1 MSLRILLFLLLLAS
15 PSLAATV
22 GEDSTRVV
30 GPGENLF
37 TLAKQHGLAVEHLAF
52 ANGLVQPIELYV
64 PPGTEVQVPGR
75 RILPDN
81 PPRDGIVVN
90 LPERGLYLFRGGR
103 FRGFYPVAIGQP
115 KYATPTGTF
124 RILEKVK
131 NPTWYAPKWAE
142 MRDEI
147 VEPGPEN
154 PLGDR
159 WMGLTSYGLGIHST
173 NTPVYIGSAVSH
185 SCLRLYPWM
194 VHEVYDSTF
203 VGMPV
208 RVEYETVKISRA
220 ADGNVLVATFPDVY
234 GKKNPSRRLADVL
247 ARLGVS
253 GVSAPADE
261 SGRVTTLLGFSHSLD
276 VDGSAVRLDQ
286 PILRMGDRTLAPAEL
301 ARRLGAQ
308 ARLEGGRLVLEREGR
323 EQSFPAVRYA
333 GRAYV
338 DVEAMAGFLD
348 RKSAWDETGRR
359 LSFNP

>member
-15 PSLAATV
+15 PCLAATV

-30 GPGENLF
+30 EPGENLF
-37 TLAKQHGLAVEHLAF
+37 TLAKEHGLAVEHLAF

-81 PPRDGIVVN
+81 APRDGIVVN
-90 LPERGLYLFRGGR
+90 LPERGLYLFRAGR

-115 KYATPTGTF
+115 KHATPTGTF

-203 VGMPV
+203 AGMPV
-208 RVEYETVKISRA
+208 RVEYETVKVSRA
-220 ADGNVLVATFPDVY
+220 ADGEVLVATFPDVY
-234 GKKNPSRRLADVL
+234 RKKDPTRALAHVL
-247 ARLGVS
+247 ARLGITGISV
-253 GVSAPADE
+253 PADL
-261 SGRVTTLLGFSHSLD
+261 SGRVATLVAFSRSLE
-276 VDGSAVRLDQ
+276 VDGAPLRLEQ
-286 PILRMGDRTLAPAEL
+286 PILRIGARTLAPAEL
-301 ARRLGAQ
+301 ARRLGAT
-308 ARLEGGRLVLEREGR
+308 ARIEGGRLVLEREGR
-323 EQSFPAVRYA
+323 TESFPAVRYA
-333 GRAYV
+333 GKAFMDV
-338 DVEAMAGFLD
+338 DAMAGFLG
-348 RKSAWDETGRR
+348 RESAWDETGRR